1 MVTKN
6 KRQTEILK
14 IYGGVIIMSPWDFC
28 KYRDERMF
36 LAWLDSAKQKYLY
49 DKINLVNTGKRI
61 TNKRVLVLYKQEL
74 QQINRNIQCC
84 FKDKVED

>member
-1 MVTKN
+1 M
-6 KRQTEILK
+6 
-14 IYGGVIIMSPWDFC
+14 GGVIIMSPWDFC

-61 TNKRVLVLYKQEL
+61 TNKRVLALYKQEL
-74 QQINRNIQCC
+74 QQIKRIFNVVS
-84 FKDKVED
+84 KDKVED